1 MLAVGIMASE
11 HDLEAALDRIEQA
24 LSRLEAAAAEKVEQA
39 EHGGAAVVELG
50 ELRSR
55 HRKLKDTVA
64 QELRQL
70 DLLLANLPNPRG

>member
-1 MLAVGIMASE
+1 MATD
-11 HDLEAALDRIEQA
+11 DLETALDRIEQA
-24 LSRLEAAAAEKVEQA
+24 LARLEAAAARKA
-39 EHGGAAVVELG
+39 EEAAESSAAEAELG
-50 ELRSR
+50 DLRSR